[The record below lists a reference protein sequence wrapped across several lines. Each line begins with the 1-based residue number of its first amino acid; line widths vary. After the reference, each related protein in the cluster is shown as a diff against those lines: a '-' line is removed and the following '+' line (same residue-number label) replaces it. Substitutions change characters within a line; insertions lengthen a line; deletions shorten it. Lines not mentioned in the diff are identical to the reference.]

1 MIVILIFATFCR
13 VAKTKSCQLVISL
26 FRCFRL
32 FSASSHPFIN
42 VLYLFHQRTPYRKKP
57 VSNLSQSWIWNLFL
71 ITAGSTIYA
80 IGIKA
85 IAIHH
90 NFITGGIFGAALLLN
105 YTVEGFSPSI
115 WFFLLNVPL
124 FIISYF
130 FVGKRFF
137 AYSLYGMII
146 TSLAA
151 QFITL
156 NFHIHEQIYAAIA
169 SGLICGLGTGII
181 FRSLGSAGGLDIV
194 AVMLYTR
201 FNIGVGRVYLF
212 FNAILFGLAASLYSP
227 DMVIASIILV
237 FINSTTLDQVMT
249 LFSQRKIVYVISD
262 HSKRIAKALQDQL
275 SQGAT
280 FIRGKGAYSGQ
291 DKLILMAITNN
302 IQLKKMENIV
312 FETDNNALFIVENSF
327 NVIGSGFGKRKLY

>member
-1 MIVILIFATFCR
+1 MR
-13 VAKTKSCQLVISL
+13 
-26 FRCFRL
+26 
-32 FSASSHPFIN
+32 
-42 VLYLFHQRTPYRKKP
+42 
-57 VSNLSQSWIWNLFL
+57 NLSHYWIWNLFL
-71 ITAGSTIYA
+71 ITTGSIIYA
-80 IGIKA
+80 IGIKG

-90 NFITGGIFGAALLLN
+90 NFITGGVFGAALLLD
-105 YTVEGFSPSI
+105 YTVDGFAAAV
-115 WFFLLNVPL
+115 WFFLLNIPL
-124 FIISYF
+124 FFIGYF

-137 AYSLYGMII
+137 TYSLYGMVVTTIA
-146 TSLAA
+146 T

-156 NFHIHEQIYAAIA
+156 NFQIQEQIYAAIA
-169 SGLICGLGTGII
+169 CGLICGLGTGII
-181 FRSLGSAGGLDIV
+181 FRSLGSGGGLDII
-194 AVMLYTR
+194 AVMLFTK

-212 FNAILFGLAASLYSP
+212 FNVILFGFAASFYSA
-227 DMVIASIILV
+227 DLVIASIILV
-237 FINSTTLDQVMT
+237 FITSITIDQVMT

-262 HSKRIAKALQDQL
+262 HSKRIAKALQDEL

-280 FIRGKGAYSGQ
+280 FIKGKGAFSGQ